1 MISKINMG
9 LIFSIWAFLFTGF
22 ILLIS
27 QSIYSIIGFSL
38 TSIGLLLRIIV
49 MLMTSKKKS
58 KYTISY
64 IKIEDED

>member
-22 ILLIS
+22 VLLIS
-27 QSIYSIIGFSL
+27 QNIYSMIGFSL
-38 TSIGLLLRIIV
+38 ASFGLLMRIIG